1 MSGAKLQSESVSRH
15 SPSERKLRQDGFGIS
30 WLALQWL
37 GCKLFAHRSEVP
49 WKALH
54 SRLTQLL
61 KPLIHAQSQAGAA
74 EPVSKTSARATARQ
88 TPTRETKS
96 LQCYNLNCPVLW
108 SQARWAPRFGHTS
121 DSCKKM

>member
-1 MSGAKLQSESVSRH
+1 MSGAKLQSESVSQH

-54 SRLTQLL
+54 SRLTQLVKQGSGASLEDKRKSHSEANTHTRNEKPTMLQL
-61 KPLIHAQSQAGAA
+61 KLPCTV
-74 EPVSKTSARATARQ
+74 VSG
-88 TPTRETKS
+88 PM
-96 LQCYNLNCPVLW
+96 
-108 SQARWAPRFGHTS
+108 APRFGHTG